1 MSKYGQ
7 VDYYGA
13 PTPLK
18 QLANLSAPEASMLV
32 IQPYD
37 KTSIPSIEKAIMSS
51 DLNLTPSN
59 DGNLIRI
66 NVPQL
71 TAVSN
76 SPVHCLLSG
85 ILPGQVT
92 VKERLCWLALLL
104 IGRVSWQ
111 GQDVNSLTLA
121 IVGYAKIAGLSAMST
136 GHCSCS

>member
-71 TAVSN
+71 TAVSH
-76 SPVHCLLSG
+76 SPMHCLLSG

-92 VKERLCWLALLL
+92 VKERFCWLALLL
-104 IGRVSWQ
+104 MGRLSWQ

-121 IVGYAKIAGLSAMST
+121 IVGCAKIAGLSAMST
-136 GHCSCS
+136 